1 MSRNFNDFAAT
12 LSFYTGPQSS
22 MNSTPAPKEES
33 AGLLSWARSSV
44 DSLNTATSDLL
55 MSRQKLATCGL
66 LIAGG
71 GFCIL
76 LSLTFLPLLAIA
88 PRKFATLFTVGSLL
102 ILSSFSVLRGHA
114 AFLQH
119 LLSPER
125 LPFSVGYSL
134 SLIGTLYASMWSQ
147 SYFLT
152 LVFSVCQIV
161 GLLYFIVSYFP
172 GGAQLLTFVGSSCL
186 AAFKSCLRSSSSS
199 ANGAVSGS
207 SLV

>member
-22 MNSTPAPKEES
+22 APVAPPKEES
-33 AGLLSWARSSV
+33 AGLLGWARSSM
-44 DSLNTATSDLL
+44 DSLNSATSDL
-55 MSRQKLATCGL
+55 MMTRQKLATCGL

-71 GFCIL
+71 GFCII

-102 ILSSFSVLRGHA
+102 VLSSFSVLRGHT
-114 AFLQH
+114 AFLHH
-119 LLSPER
+119 LLSSER
-125 LPFSVGYSL
+125 LPFTVGYAVSL
-134 SLIGTLYASMWSQ
+134 GGTLYASMWTQ

-152 LVFSVCQIV
+152 IFFSMSQIV
-161 GLLYFIVSYFP
+161 GLLYFVVSYIP
-172 GGAQLLTFVGSSCL
+172 GGASMLTYIGGVCMGGL
-186 AAFKSCLRSSSSS
+186 QSCLRRPSTASSIGPS
-199 ANGAVSGS
+199 S